1 MPEMNPTAIA
11 AHICGLCSSSHG
23 EIVVSPMVW
32 FPGPAP
38 GARDWSFNVSVG
50 GRAGKGRV
58 RWFSINIADL
68 DYEPAPQIHPLIAA
82 MADTIIAIR
91 RPEART
97 AIINTLRQRGATVHD
112 MADEL
117 DAIRLCERLWPGPK
131 VTKIRQAVER
141 ERAQWKAEAIQNRA
155 SL

>member
-1 MPEMNPTAIA
+1 MPEMKLDAIA
-11 AHICGLCSSSHG
+11 ARICGLCSSSHG

-32 FPGPAP
+32 FPRQPP
-38 GARDWSFNVSVG
+38 GTRDWSFNVSVG
-50 GRAGKGRV
+50 GRAGKGRI
-58 RWFSINIADL
+58 RWSSINIADL

-82 MADTIIAIR
+82 AVDTVIAIK
-91 RPEART
+91 RPEARA

-141 ERAQWKAEAIQNRA
+141 ERAQWKAEAIQAKA
-155 SL
+155 SS